1 MSNNKKKILILG
13 ATGMAGHVIFTFL
26 NDLEKYEIVTIC
38 HSGTM
43 GNKSYLL
50 DIYDTEKLKKI
61 ISDEKPDIV
70 INCIGILVK
79 GSKNN
84 PANAIYVNAYFP
96 YLLSNILH
104 NLLPFSK
111 VIHISTD
118 CVFSGQEGRYKDT
131 DIKNALDVYGMTKN
145 LGELINGRDLTLRT
159 SIIGPE
165 LKTNGEGLMHW
176 VFSQKT
182 VGWLNGYKKSIWGGI
197 TTLELAKVI
206 DKAIDADISGLYQI
220 SNNFGISKYDLVSLI
235 VKEFNLPIKVNAV
248 DGVVSDKSILNSI
261 RNNFN
266 YNVLSYS
273 DMLKE
278 LHIFMI
284 EHKNLYKQYLGE

>member
-13 ATGMAGHVIFTFL
+13 ATGMAGHVIFTYLDGL
-26 NDLEKYEIVTIC
+26 NKYEIITAC
-38 HSGTM
+38 HTGSI
-43 GNKSYLL
+43 GNISYIL
-50 DIYDTEKLKKI
+50 DIYDAEKLKKI

-79 GSKNN
+79 ESKNN

-96 YLLSNILH
+96 HLLTK
-104 NLLPFSK
+104 LLKEVLAESK

-118 CVFSGQEGRYKDT
+118 CVFSGLKGNYKDD
-131 DIKNALDVYGMTKN
+131 DIKDALDTYGMTKN
-145 LGELINGRDLTLRT
+145 LGELINDRDLTLRT

-165 LKTNGEGLMHW
+165 LKANGEGLMHW
-176 VFSQKT
+176 VFSQKS
-182 VGWLNGYKKSIWGGI
+182 VGQLNGFKKSIWGGI

-206 DKAIDADISGLYQI
+206 DKAIDADMSGLYQI
-220 SNNFGISKYDLVSLI
+220 SNNLAISKYDLISLI
-235 VKEFNLPIKVNAV
+235 VKEFNLLIKVNAV
-248 DGVVSDKSILNSI
+248 DGVVSDKSILNSN
-261 RNNFN
+261 RNDFN
-266 YNVLSYS
+266 YNVLSYF

-278 LHIFMI
+278 LHIFMN

>member
-13 ATGMAGHVIFTFL
+13 ATGMAGHVIFTYLDGL
-26 NDLEKYEIVTIC
+26 NKYEIITAC
-38 HSGTM
+38 HSGSI
-43 GNKSYLL
+43 GNISYLL
-50 DIYDTEKLKKI
+50 DIYDAEKLKKI
-61 ISDEKPDIV
+61 ISNEKPDVV
-70 INCIGILVK
+70 INCIGILVT

-96 YLLSNILH
+96 HLLSKILKEIC
-104 NLLPFSK
+104 LSSK

-118 CVFSGQEGRYKDT
+118 CVFSGQEGSYKDT

-145 LGELINGRDLTLRT
+145 LGELINDRDLTLRT

-165 LKTNGEGLMHW
+165 LKANGEGLMHW
-176 VFSQKT
+176 VFSQKK
-182 VGWLNGYKKSIWGGI
+182 VGQLNGFKKSIWGGI

-206 DKAIDADISGLYQI
+206 DKAINADISGLYQI
-220 SNNFGISKYDLVSLI
+220 SNNSKISKYDLVSLI

-261 RNNFN
+261 RNDFS
-266 YNVLSYS
+266 YYVLSYS

-278 LHIFMI
+278 LHVFMN

>member
-1 MSNNKKKILILG
+1 
-13 ATGMAGHVIFTFL
+13 MAGHVIYTYL
-26 NDLEKYEIVTIC
+26 TETKKYEIVAVC
-38 HSGTM
+38 HSGSM
-43 GNKSYLL
+43 GTKSYQL
-50 DIYDTEKLKKI
+50 DIYDTDILKKI
-61 ISDEKPDIV
+61 ISDEKPEVV

-79 GSKNN
+79 GSKNY

-96 YLLSNILH
+96 HLLSNILH

-118 CVFSGQEGRYKDT
+118 CVFSGEKGKYKD
-131 DIKNALDVYGMTKN
+131 DDKKDALDTYGMTKN
-145 LGELINGRDLTLRT
+145 LGELINNNDLTLRT

-182 VGWLNGYKKSIWGGI
+182 VGQLNGYKKSIWGGI

-206 DKAIDADISGLYQI
+206 NKAIDAEIAGLYQI
-220 SNNFGISKYDLVSLI
+220 SNNFEISKYNLVSLI
-235 VKEFNLPIKVNAV
+235 VKEFNLPIKVNPV
-248 DGVVSDKSILNSI
+248 DGVVCNKSILNSS
-261 RNNFN
+261 RKDF
-266 YNVLSYS
+266 YYDVLSYS

-278 LHIFMI
+278 IHIFMN